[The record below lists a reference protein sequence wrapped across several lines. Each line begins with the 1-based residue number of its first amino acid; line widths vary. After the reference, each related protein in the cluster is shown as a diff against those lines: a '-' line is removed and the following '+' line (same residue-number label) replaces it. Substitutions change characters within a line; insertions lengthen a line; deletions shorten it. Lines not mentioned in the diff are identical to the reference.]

1 MRPSWQV
8 DLKWAAG
15 LLACVAVAVSCVLFS
30 LRQVTERDTALPIS
44 SAILAAGISDR
55 VTDEDYAAIQAQ
67 AATNTEGMIA
77 LGPVSLVVKGSEIA
91 GLKKDEAARL
101 VAGKLAAVMY
111 DAGSEKAE
119 SYIVPPPADSEKK
132 ALSLGPAGA
141 LSSEMHS
148 SFQMYL
154 IVAVVIT
161 SILLGVVTAMSRGA
175 GRLGAP
181 AFVVALGAA
190 PLAGLWALAAQAIGD
205 GDIGDNPGILAAREA
220 ARNAAGDLR
229 TTFLALVLV
238 AGACAAGA
246 LVAGVG
252 INVVR
257 WARKPDPETPAP
269 QGFGAP
275 APLAKSE
282 PAS

>member
-1 MRPSWQV
+1 M
-8 DLKWAAG
+8 AI
-15 LLACVAVAVSCVLFS
+15 AVSCVLFS
-30 LRQVTERDTALPIS
+30 LRQVTDRDTALPIS

-67 AATNTEGMIA
+67 AAANPDAMIA
-77 LGPVSLVVKGSEIA
+77 LGPVSTVVKGSAIT

-101 VAGKLAAVMY
+101 VANNLAAVLY

-119 SYIVPPPADSEKK
+119 AFIVPPPANSDKT
-132 ALSLGPAGA
+132 ALTLGPAGS
-141 LSSEMHS
+141 LSRDVHS
-148 SFQMYL
+148 SLQTYL
-154 IVAVVIT
+154 IIAVVI
-161 SILLGVVTAMSRGA
+161 SCLLLGVVIGMSRGA

-181 AFVVALGAA
+181 AFVVALGTA
-190 PLAGLWALAAQAIGD
+190 PFAGLWAIAAQAIGE
-205 GDIGDNPGILAAREA
+205 GDAGDNPGILAAREA

-229 TTFLALVLV
+229 TAFLMLALA
-238 AGACAAGA
+238 AGVSAIGA
-246 LVAGVG
+246 LVSGIG

-257 WARKPDPETPAP
+257 WARKPDPEPPTP